1 MIRRIHVPWRAG
13 PADQHPLARS
23 AARLRA
29 GLGPHRVLRGPDLIR
44 PSFLGRPYGPALLG
58 LIAASSSK
66 TLTFEASNKMD
77 IDSFC
82 GSTPDQFADNQL
94 LNDLLVADSYEN
106 QPVDNHD
113 HVVVVID
120 NHDHQQQKQ
129 QKQQFYLAGDIKLL
143 LATGEK

>member
-58 LIAASSSK
+58 LELHKPSEVAWLHELDEVTWASS
-66 TLTFEASNKMD
+66 TRQTGLGIAQM
-77 IDSFC
+77 
-82 GSTPDQFADNQL
+82 
-94 LNDLLVADSYEN
+94 
-106 QPVDNHD
+106 
-113 HVVVVID
+113 
-120 NHDHQQQKQ
+120 
-129 QKQQFYLAGDIKLL
+129 GDVMH
-143 LATGEK
+143 GQVMVWRQCR